1 MCVDAGI
8 AVESHLDTPILT
20 ACYEAAEVEVESHG
34 CDASIIM
41 SPGPADPQS
50 PC

>member
-1 MCVDAGI
+1 MYVDAGI
-8 AVESHLDTPILT
+8 AVESHLDATILA
-20 ACYEAAEVEVESHG
+20 ACYEAAEVEVKSHG

-41 SPGPADPQS
+41 SPGPAHPQS